1 MRPPSPT
8 TLDPLTRAERGAGS
22 RPRAAPIRVVLAE
35 RDTCIRRD
43 MRSLLHGSGHGLFEV
58 VAETSDSA
66 GAQRFAHAHQPCVVV
81 LDLDLPGNERSVI
94 DTIRSESP
102 DARIV
107 VLAMQQDAAGIC
119 DALRAGAT
127 GYVLK
132 GRGREALAHAVRSAA
147 AGYGYVVPAP
157 AYATGPARGER
168 RPGWPGA
175 SLRADVPRTR
185 SVAGS

>member
-81 LDLDLPGNERSVI
+81 LDLDLPGYASLMVSIAFFAGVQLLSLGVI
-94 DTIRSESP
+94 GEYI
-102 DARIV
+102 ARIFAEV
-107 VLAMQQDAAGIC
+107 
-119 DALRAGAT
+119 
-127 GYVLK
+127 K
-132 GRGREALAHAVRSAA
+132 GRPLYLVA
-147 AGYGYVVPAP
+147 
-157 AYATGPARGER
+157 ER
-168 RPGWPGA
+168 IGA
-175 SLRADVPRTR
+175 EPLTK
-185 SVAGS
+185 G